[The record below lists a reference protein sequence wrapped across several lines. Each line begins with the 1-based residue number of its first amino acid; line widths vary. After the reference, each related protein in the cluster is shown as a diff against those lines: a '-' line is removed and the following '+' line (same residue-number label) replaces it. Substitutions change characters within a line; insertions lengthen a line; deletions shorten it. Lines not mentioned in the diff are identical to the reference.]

1 VLDQLDRKTFTT
13 FVPDPFVSRE
23 ALLKMLLLDFGVMS
37 VEDLRSGRLHGASR
51 PELSY
56 PLYEFL
62 KSLVPLQ
69 AYAVLIID
77 EAQNLSPQLLDEIRV
92 LADLEAPEKLLQLV
106 LVGQPELRTKL
117 KDHAMRQVDQRV
129 SVRVELAALDR
140 ASVGEYIALRMNV
153 AGGGTDR
160 VTFSDQAIDAIFN
173 STKGNPRLI
182 NLACDKALHYG
193 HLARTFTIGPDI
205 VSRSLDELGMNE
217 MTVAAA
223 TAALPAP
230 LPEHGDSDATDDF
243 GLGDKFFERP
253 KSETADP
260 PLPVEVSDA
269 QLMFGGQNQVP
280 ATRRRAILL
289 IAACVL
295 IPAVVAWVLW
305 IWQRQSTVD
314 AAPAPSSQPRP
325 AMVSNQEPVEPVK
338 PLVTDPPI
346 GTESDPQSFEV
357 GVALFSGY
365 DRASRLAVSLAASG
379 FRATTRMIESPQG
392 RMYEVRTGPY
402 ISRDAAE
409 ADAAVIRKIPGYG
422 DARVV
427 PPPSAP

>member
-1 VLDQLDRKTFTT
+1 L
-13 FVPDPFVSRE
+13 
-23 ALLKMLLLDFGVMS
+23 
-37 VEDLRSGRLHGASR
+37 
-51 PELSY
+51 
-56 PLYEFL
+56 
-62 KSLVPLQ
+62 
-69 AYAVLIID
+69 
-77 EAQNLSPQLLDEIRV
+77 
-92 LADLEAPEKLLQLV
+92 
-106 LVGQPELRTKL
+106 
-117 KDHAMRQVDQRV
+117 
-129 SVRVELAALDR
+129 
-140 ASVGEYIALRMNV
+140 NV

-182 NLACDKALHYG
+182 NLACDKALHHG

-205 VSRSLDELGMNE
+205 VNRSLAELGMNE

-223 TAALPAP
+223 PAAAVVSVPPQELD
-230 LPEHGDSDATDDF
+230 DSEATDDF
-243 GLGDKFFERP
+243 GLGDKFFDRQ
-253 KSETADP
+253 KSEIADP

-269 QLMFGGQNQVP
+269 QLMFGGQNQAP
-280 ATRRRAILL
+280 APRRRTVLL

-295 IPAVVAWVLW
+295 IPAIVAWVLW
-305 IWQRQSTVD
+305 MWQHQSTAD
-314 AAPAPSSQPRP
+314 AAPAPSQPP
-325 AMVSNQEPVEPVK
+325 PVMAANQEPVEPAK
-338 PLVTDPPI
+338 LPMADAPI
-346 GTESDPQSFEV
+346 STESDPQPFEV

-427 PPPSAP
+427 PPPSTP